1 MNAGWSQVDAYLVD
15 HLIPPDAALADA
27 LAANEAAGLPPIDV
41 SPPQGKFLNILARL
55 VGARRILEIGTLGGY
70 STIWLARTLPAGGQ
84 LVTLEFSPHH
94 AKTAAAN
101 IAKAGLS
108 HAVTIHVG
116 PALESLP
123 KLPADA
129 PFDLIFVDADKR
141 SNPDYLAWA
150 IKLSR
155 KGSVIVVDNVVRDG
169 MLLDAATS
177 DPDVQGMRRLFELLE
192 NEPRVTATALQTVG
206 SKGWDGFAIA
216 IVN

>member
-1 MNAGWSQVDAYLVD
+1 MSTQWSQLDAYLVD
-15 HLIPPDAALADA
+15 RLIPADAALADA
-27 LAANEAAGLPPIDV
+27 LSANEAAGLPPIDV
-41 SPPQGKFLNILARL
+41 SPPQGKFLHILARL
-55 VGARRILEIGTLGGY
+55 IGARRILEIGTLGGY
-70 STIWLARTLPAGGQ
+70 STIWLARALPEGGQ
-84 LVTLEFSPHH
+84 VVTLEFSPHH

-108 HAVTIHVG
+108 HAVTIHIG

-123 KLPADA
+123 KLPLDA

-141 SNPDYLAWA
+141 TNPDYLAWA
-150 IKLSR
+150 LKLSH

-169 MLLDAATS
+169 LVLDAATT
-177 DPDVQGMRRLFELLE
+177 DPDIQGIRRFFDLLG
-192 NEPRVTATALQTVG
+192 NEPRVTATAVQTVG

>member
-1 MNAGWSQVDAYLVD
+1 VSTQWSQLDAYLVD
-15 HLIPPDAALADA
+15 RLIPADAALADA
-27 LAANEAAGLPPIDV
+27 LSANEAAGLPPIDV
-41 SPPQGKFLNILARL
+41 SPPQGKFLHILARL
-55 VGARRILEIGTLGGY
+55 IGARRILEIGTLGGY
-70 STIWLARTLPAGGQ
+70 STIWLARALPEGGQ
-84 LVTLEFSPHH
+84 VVTLEFSPHH

-108 HAVTIHVG
+108 HAVTIHIG

-123 KLPADA
+123 KLPLDA

-141 SNPDYLAWA
+141 TNPDYLAWA
-150 IKLSR
+150 LKLSH

-169 MLLDAATS
+169 LVLDAATT
-177 DPDVQGMRRLFELLE
+177 DPDIQGIRRFFDLLG
-192 NEPRVTATALQTVG
+192 NEPRVTATAVQTVG

>member
-1 MNAGWSQVDAYLVD
+1 VNTEWSQLDAYLVD
-15 HLIPPDAALADA
+15 RLIPPDSALTHA
-27 LAANEAAGLPPIDV
+27 LSANEGAGLPPIDV
-41 SPPQGKFLNILARL
+41 SPPQGKFLHILARL

-70 STIWLARTLPAGGQ
+70 STIWLARALPEGGQ

-101 IAKAGLS
+101 IAAAGLS

-116 PALESLP
+116 PALQSLP
-123 KLPADA
+123 KLPQDA

-141 SNPDYLAWA
+141 TNPDYLAWA
-150 IKLSR
+150 LKLSR

-169 MLLDAATS
+169 LVLDATTS
-177 DPDVQGMRRLFELLE
+177 DPDIKGIRRFFELLGD
-192 NEPRVTATALQTVG
+192 EPRVTATALQTVG